1 MIIKPYLY
9 LFLTIVVWGSSF
21 PAMSFLLKDINPME
35 LALGRFLL
43 PGILALIYFLISV
56 KKISIQDYFRFFLS
70 GFLGIFLYNFFLNT
84 GQTTV
89 SAGASSFIVNCNP
102 LFAFLIGFYLLKQK
116 VKRFYWLGIVSCIIG
131 VFIISLEKQVGNIF
145 NKGAFLIFFAAF
157 LTSSYFHL
165 VKPLIDKYGVTLSLS
180 LTLVFGTFPMLLWL
194 NPTLNSLTNLGNE
207 SIFALIWLTLF
218 PTLIGYYTW
227 TYSVGYFG
235 ANKASFYLF
244 LIPVFSIL
252 IDYLVLGNIPNL
264 LTILGGTLILS
275 SVSVIIYIN
284 IK

>member
-1 MIIKPYLY
+1 M
-9 LFLTIVVWGSSF
+9 T
-21 PAMSFLLKDINPME
+21 A
-35 LALGRFLL
+35 
-43 PGILALIYFLISV
+43 
-56 KKISIQDYFRFFLS
+56 
-70 GFLGIFLYNFFLNT
+70 
-84 GQTTV
+84 
-89 SAGASSFIVNCNP
+89 
-102 LFAFLIGFYLLKQK
+102 
-116 VKRFYWLGIVSCIIG
+116 
-131 VFIISLEKQVGNIF
+131 
-145 NKGAFLIFFAAF
+145 
-157 LTSSYFHL
+157 SYFHL

-180 LTLVFGTFPMLLWL
+180 LTLVFGTLPMLLWL

-252 IDYLVLGNIPNL
+252 IDYLALGNIPNG
-264 LTILGGTLILS
+264 LTILGGSLILS